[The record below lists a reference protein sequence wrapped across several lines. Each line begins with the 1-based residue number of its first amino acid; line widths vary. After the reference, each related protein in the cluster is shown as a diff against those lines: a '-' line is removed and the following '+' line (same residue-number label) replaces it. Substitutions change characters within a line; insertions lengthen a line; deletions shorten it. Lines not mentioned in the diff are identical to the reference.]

1 MAKMGRPPK
10 EIDRKEFEGLLA
22 IQCTL
27 EEVTAFFDIKLGG
40 CSDDTIR
47 RWCKKE
53 YGETFESV
61 SVKKKNYGKIS
72 LRRSQFR
79 LAEKNATMAIFLGKN
94 YLGQA
99 DKIEQTIN
107 TIDDSMRKDVDELL
121 NDIRAEINDTAID
134 DQTSTDRE

>member
-1 MAKMGRPPK
+1 MGRPRK
-10 EIDRKEFEGLLA
+10 KIDKKEFEGLLA

-40 CSDDTIR
+40 CSEDTIQ
-47 RWCKKE
+47 RWCKNE
-53 YGETFESV
+53 YGESFAVV
-61 SVKKKNYGKIS
+61 SAKKRNYGKIS

-79 LAEKNATMAIFLGKN
+79 LAERNATMAIFLGKN

-121 NDIRAEINDTAID
+121 NDIRTEIDNSITD
-134 DQTSTDRE
+134 DETSDNRA

>member
-1 MAKMGRPPK
+1 MSKMGRPPK
-10 EIDRKEFEGLLA
+10 EIDKKEFEGLLA

-40 CSDDTIR
+40 CSEDTIQ

-53 YGETFESV
+53 YGETFAVV
-61 SVKKKNYGKIS
+61 SAKKRNYGKIS

-107 TIDDSMRKDVDELL
+107 TIDDTMRKDVDELL

-134 DQTSTDRE
+134 DETTDNRE

>member
-1 MAKMGRPPK
+1 MGRPRK
-10 EIDRKEFEGLLA
+10 EIDKKEFEGLLA
-22 IQCTL
+22 LQCTL

-40 CSDDTIR
+40 CSEDTIR
-47 RWCKKE
+47 RWCKREYKE
-53 YGETFESV
+53 SFETV
-61 SVKKKNYGKIS
+61 SAKKRNYGKIS

-79 LAEKNATMAIFLGKN
+79 LAEKNASMAIFLGKN

-121 NDIRAEINDTAID
+121 NDIRTEIDNSITD
-134 DQTSTDRE
+134 DETSDNRS

>member
-1 MAKMGRPPK
+1 MARPRK
-10 EIDRKEFEGLLA
+10 NIDKKEFEGLLA

-40 CSDDTIR
+40 CSEDTIQ

-53 YGETFESV
+53 YGESFAVV
-61 SVKKKNYGKIS
+61 SAKKRNYGKIS

-79 LAEKNATMAIFLGKN
+79 LAERNATMAIFLGKN

-121 NDIRAEINDTAID
+121 NDIRTEIDNSITD
-134 DQTSTDRE
+134 DETSDNRS

>member
-1 MAKMGRPPK
+1 MGRPRK
-10 EIDRKEFEGLLA
+10 EIDKKEFEGLLA

-40 CSDDTIR
+40 CSEDTIQ

-53 YGETFESV
+53 YGESFAVV
-61 SVKKKNYGKIS
+61 SAKKKNYGKIS

-79 LAEKNATMAIFLGKN
+79 LAERNATMAIFLGKN

-121 NDIRAEINDTAID
+121 NDIRAEINDTTLND
-134 DQTSTDRE
+134 ETGDNRS